1 MCAAPR
7 RQLSP
12 HNPFVVGLS
21 LGSIKGD
28 VRTYEHTHTLL
39 ILTHLSYYLSLVSL
53 TKTYAKH
60 ILILTL
66 ELGLGLKTRGEL
78 TVFFIISA

>member
-1 MCAAPR
+1 M
-7 RQLSP
+7 
-12 HNPFVVGLS
+12 N
-21 LGSIKGD
+21 
-28 VRTYEHTHTLL
+28 THTLL

-60 ILILTL
+60 ILILTP

-78 TVFFIISA
+78 TVFFLISA